1 MEIKQFGV
9 ADLGRLDKKWG
20 GLDTAWL
27 VFCQRLDST
36 VTIFQLPLRP
46 TLRGEKRRLRAF
58 KQNTNVKTNSPL
70 SESDRGRF
78 CLDV

>member
-20 GLDTAWL
+20 GLDIAWL

-36 VTIFQLPLRP
+36 VTIFQR
-46 TLRGEKRRLRAF
+46 
-58 KQNTNVKTNSPL
+58 
-70 SESDRGRF
+70 
-78 CLDV
+78 DVGQLCAHFSA